1 MINDLV
7 DLNDQLYFLSMD
19 RYFMDDN
26 DPMQDEVNLDCFL
39 VMKACKSTRYMFRA
53 PNYRKSHGYWQDFFD
68 ESMYN
73 DDEFREHFRLSR
85 NSFMQLYNIIRDH
98 PIFTSTKKRRPQV
111 AIQLQLL
118 IFLYKLSSSGTGG
131 KFTRIG
137 KFFRVSKGNAIQCF
151 KRVLTAI
158 LSLRDRVICWP
169 STEEKRNISRRF
181 YITYGLPNCV
191 GIIDGTLIFLT
202 ESPEW
207 SGEDFNTRKGGY
219 GVNALVVCDDHCRV
233 LYSYIGWP
241 GSTHDNRSWRNCNLN
256 LNQDDNFERA
266 EFIIGDSAFNPS
278 KRMISAYKRNAGESC
293 LKAENEFFN
302 TKMSS
307 ARFKSEHC
315 IGLIKNRFPC
325 LRGLN
330 VRIKKPR
337 DVKKVVQIFTACIIL
352 HNLLLSESDIPEEW
366 YEVCEEDMGNDVESD
381 ILYGGDRCAGDEDR
395 REQVKHTLIEL
406 FNAAPL

>member
-1 MINDLV
+1 MI
-7 DLNDQLYFLSMD
+7 
-19 RYFMDDN
+19 
-26 DPMQDEVNLDCFL
+26 
-39 VMKACKSTRYMFRA
+39 
-53 PNYRKSHGYWQDFFD
+53 
-68 ESMYN
+68 
-73 DDEFREHFRLSR
+73 
-85 NSFMQLYNIIRDH
+85 
-98 PIFTSTKKRRPQV
+98 
-111 AIQLQLL
+111 
-118 IFLYKLSSSGTGG
+118 
-131 KFTRIG
+131 
-137 KFFRVSKGNAIQCF
+137 
-151 KRVLTAI
+151 
-158 LSLRDRVICWP
+158 
-169 STEEKRNISRRF
+169 
-181 YITYGLPNCV
+181 
-191 GIIDGTLIFLT
+191 
-202 ESPEW
+202 
-207 SGEDFNTRKGGY
+207 
-219 GVNALVVCDDHCRV
+219 
-233 LYSYIGWP
+233 
-241 GSTHDNRSWRNCNLN
+241 
-256 LNQDDNFERA
+256 FERA

-395 REQVKHTLIEL
+395 RGNSDAISSSLISDSL
-406 FNAAPL
+406 FICYRIFSVSKFILEISA